1 MPSMTLMISEISCE
15 VRSMPPIA
23 STARCTT
30 SPERSASTRA
40 SRIAASARPARS
52 AVDRTVAVISSI
64 AAAVSSRDA
73 ACCSVR
79 CDRSS
84 EAWRMSLAPL
94 LMPLAD
100 SVTCD
105 RALRGREAAVQL
117 AGEIAVGQGGQPG
130 RQRLGRLRGGRGLV
144 LLGPDDGVAED
155 VDRPRDVADL
165 VLLIQMR
172 HGGRAILCGQPA
184 DRSGQAFDRRD
195 DLRRDDEQRHGKHRD
210 SGEHQCD
217 HDRAVR
223 LRGDGG
229 VGAGLLRD
237 LQLQV
242 DELAD
247 RVGHRIDGSIQ
258 RGDDEMV
265 ERGAIA
271 AIQNRLE
278 FGDALVRDA
287 HARLRLVGQRGFVAG
302 DAGGAIGLPMLMQGA
317 QSGAHFCRR
326 LGEAEIAVARLV
338 RRIDDIDGI
347 FVCDHLQIAH
357 RHHPILQDRIERRL
371 TVVHAPQRHACEQHD
386 RHGEGCEARKELVA
400 DSHAILLRGPD
411 KQHGRNRNKEQQ
423 YSTEHSDQAPA
434 ITAGA
439 QIDDPS
445 RKTVE
450 HGDGDR
456 DDRQDGG
463 PHQGGLACATF
474 AGNGCGGRGRHVRAS
489 RMKR

>member
-1 MPSMTLMISEISCE
+1 M
-15 VRSMPPIA
+15 RGA
-23 STARCTT
+23 F
-30 SPERSASTRA
+30 
-40 SRIAASARPARS
+40 
-52 AVDRTVAVISSI
+52 
-64 AAAVSSRDA
+64 DA
-73 ACCSVR
+73 AHR
-79 CDRSS
+79 I
-84 EAWRMSLAPL
+84 
-94 LMPLAD
+94 
-100 SVTCD
+100 D
-105 RALRGREAAVQL
+105 RALHDLARTLGFDAGVAHRGVGATGTLRRRPDGRGDLVHRGRGFLQRCRLLLSPLRQIVRGLADVVGAAVDAARRFRDLRQGAAQRCGRVVEVGLQLGIGGREAAVQL
-117 AGEIAVGQGGQPG
+117 AGEIAVGQGGKPG
-130 RQRLGRLRGGRGLV
+130 RQRLGRLRGGSGLV
-144 LLGPDDGVAED
+144 LFGPDDGIAED

-278 FGDALVRDA
+278 FGDALVRNA
-287 HARLRLVGQRGFVAG
+287 HAGLRLVGQRGFVAG

-317 QSGAHFCRR
+317 QSSAHFCRR

-411 KQHGRNRNKEQQ
+411 KQHGLIKRFNMAINQMSESGLQNLLRAVT
-423 YSTEHSDQAPA
+423 YWSRAP
-434 ITAGA
+434 
-439 QIDDPS
+439 S
-445 RKTVE
+445 
-450 HGDGDR
+450 
-456 DDRQDGG
+456 
-463 PHQGGLACATF
+463 
-474 AGNGCGGRGRHVRAS
+474 GRI
-489 RMKR
+489 

>member
-1 MPSMTLMISEISCE
+1 
-15 VRSMPPIA
+15 
-23 STARCTT
+23 
-30 SPERSASTRA
+30 
-40 SRIAASARPARS
+40 
-52 AVDRTVAVISSI
+52 
-64 AAAVSSRDA
+64 
-73 ACCSVR
+73 
-79 CDRSS
+79 
-84 EAWRMSLAPL
+84 
-94 LMPLAD
+94 
-100 SVTCD
+100 
-105 RALRGREAAVQL
+105 
-117 AGEIAVGQGGQPG
+117 
-130 RQRLGRLRGGRGLV
+130 
-144 LLGPDDGVAED
+144 
-155 VDRPRDVADL
+155 
-165 VLLIQMR
+165 MR

-247 RVGHRIDGSIQ
+247 RFGHRIDGSIQ

-278 FGDALVRDA
+278 FGDALVRNA
-287 HARLRLVGQRGFVAG
+287 HARLCLVGQRGFVAG
-302 DAGGAIGLPMLMQGA
+302 DAGGAIGLPMLVQGA

-357 RHHPILQDRIERRL
+357 RTTRSCRSNRAPSYCCACSTATRLRAARSPRRGMRGKKRACLRIVMR
-371 TVVHAPQRHACEQHD
+371 
-386 RHGEGCEARKELVA
+386 
-400 DSHAILLRGPD
+400 S
-411 KQHGRNRNKEQQ
+411 
-423 YSTEHSDQAPA
+423 S
-434 ITAGA
+434 
-439 QIDDPS
+439 
-445 RKTVE
+445 
-450 HGDGDR
+450 
-456 DDRQDGG
+456 
-463 PHQGGLACATF
+463 
-474 AGNGCGGRGRHVRAS
+474 
-489 RMKR
+489 